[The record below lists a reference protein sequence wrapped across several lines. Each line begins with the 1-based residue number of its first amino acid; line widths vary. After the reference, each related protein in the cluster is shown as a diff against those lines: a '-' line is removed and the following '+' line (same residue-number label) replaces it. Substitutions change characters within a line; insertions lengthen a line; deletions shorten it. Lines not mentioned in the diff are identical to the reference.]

1 MNKHSSAESH
11 MRDEVSKFR
20 CGLNSLMLSWVVLW
34 KDQQSTMGPAE
45 PEGKMWERNYPN
57 IEVFPEMELTR

>member
-45 PEGKMWERNYPN
+45 PEGKMWERNYP
-57 IEVFPEMELTR
+57 